1 MHRRDVLL
9 SSLTAFAAYALLREA
24 HAAVPNNARM
34 PARRW
39 IARQD
44 ELARG
49 LADGSVSQ
57 VQWHEAVNG
66 LAREVDTAGLGA
78 EIRRAKLRDTGAPFG
93 HDPVKRFVTF
103 MGEDGKPARVAYGA
117 ALFTFT
123 RDSVITPHAHK
134 HMASAHLVID
144 GKVRIRT
151 FDRIGDRVAEAAN
164 AIVVRPTRDEIA
176 GPGHAAA
183 MTTMRDNVHW
193 FAARSETAMTFDVII
208 DGLDPGEK
216 PYLIQPVDI
225 LGGERRRR
233 DGTIRAPILSFA
245 ESSARY
251 SVDM

>member
-1 MHRRDVLL
+1 MHRRDLIA
-9 SSLTAFAAYALLREA
+9 SSLTAFAAYALVREA
-24 HAAVPNNARM
+24 RAAVPNTTRL

-39 IARQD
+39 VMRQD
-44 ELARG
+44 QLARG
-49 LADGSVSQ
+49 LASGSVSQ
-57 VQWHEAVNG
+57 VEWHAQVNA
-66 LAREVDTAGLGA
+66 LAHEVDVAELAALIKRSPTRQAG
-78 EIRRAKLRDTGAPFG
+78 EPFG

-103 MGEDGKPARVAYGA
+103 QGDDGKPVRLNYGA

-123 RDSVITPHAHK
+123 RESVITPHAHK

-151 FDRIGDRVAEAAN
+151 FDRVAEAPN

-193 FAARSETAMTFDVII
+193 FAARSESAMTFDVII

-216 PYLIQPVDI
+216 SYLIQPVDI

-233 DGTIRAPILSFA
+233 DGTIRASILSFA
-245 ESSARY
+245 ESSKRY
-251 SVDM
+251 TVDL